1 MSANKTRKPR
11 AQAEDSITARPHP
24 IRSQLADEL
33 DEVGVSIDPDKL
45 GRRALCGAV
54 QDFSTGAHV
63 VSALTL
69 LHGAPSDAALS
80 GPAFD
85 GDNIWER
92 TVDNSLQDGAESE
105 LRESSWIADD
115 PNDADEDEL
124 ADGEPTLDLT
134 QNIIRESSL
143 FDSEAE
149 EGDETRPP
157 DVHTDNDSPEHRP
170 ARTRRP

>member
-1 MSANKTRKPR
+1 MSANKTRKAR
-11 AQAEDSITARPHP
+11 AHADEDNITARPHP
-24 IRSQLADEL
+24 IAERLADEL
-33 DEVGVSIDPDKL
+33 DEVGVSIDPDEL

-54 QDFSTGAHV
+54 QEFAAGTHV
-63 VSALTL
+63 ASPLSL

-85 GDNIWER
+85 GENIWER
-92 TVDNSLQDGAESE
+92 TVDNSLQDGSESG

-115 PNDADEDEL
+115 ADDEDEL
-124 ADGEPTLDLT
+124 ATSEPSLDLT

-157 DVHTDNDSPEHRP
+157 DVHTDNDTPEHRP
-170 ARTRRP
+170 ARTRKP